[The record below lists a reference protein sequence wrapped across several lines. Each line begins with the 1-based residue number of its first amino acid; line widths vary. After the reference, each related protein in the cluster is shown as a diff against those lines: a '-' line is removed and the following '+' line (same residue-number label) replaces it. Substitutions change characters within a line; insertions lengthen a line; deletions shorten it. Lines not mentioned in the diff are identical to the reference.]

1 MITVTSN
8 SPQQINAALL
18 ALNKSSSVDTSN
30 KLKSIAADAIGQ
42 SNINLQTVQSNLD
55 SRIKNINTRLGELAN
70 DMVVFGGQYVQ
81 PFSDSIP
88 MSKTSSS
95 AVSSLRA
102 GIGSL
107 GINIPSNGWATFC
120 SLTFKGWKYYPSTSI
135 DMSCPN
141 LFLASVSTGSYIS
154 GLSWNQDNRSYKLTY
169 TNAISNPE
177 ELAAIVKPQYQIYG
191 GPTGINNETGS
202 GTPAFGTSATVSF
215 VIPIDVTTI
224 YLSVA
229 MNVTNDDNNAYIPD
243 TIDVT
248 GFMLQRI
255 SDIIH

>member
-30 KLKSIAADAIGQ
+30 KLKSIAVDAVNQ

-55 SRIKNINTRLGELAN
+55 SRIKNMNTRIGELAN

-81 PFSDSIP
+81 PFASSIP
-88 MSKTSSS
+88 MSKTSNPTV
-95 AVSSLRA
+95 ATVRA

-107 GINIPSNGWATFC
+107 GISIPSNGWATFC
-120 SLTFKGWKYYPSTSI
+120 SLTFKGWKYFPSTSI
-135 DMSCPN
+135 NASCSN
-141 LFLASVSTGSYIS
+141 LFLASVNTGSYIS
-154 GLSWNQDNRSYKLTY
+154 GLSWNQDKSYRLTY
-169 TNAISNPE
+169 TDITSDSE
-177 ELAAIVKPQYQIYG
+177 ELAAIVKPEFQIYG
-191 GPTGINNETGS
+191 GPTGINNVTGS
-202 GTPAFGTSATVSF
+202 STPVFGTSATVSF

-229 MNVTNDDNNAYIPD
+229 MNVTNDDNNVLIPD

-255 SDIIH
+255 DDILH